1 MFPMF
6 PMFPQ
11 VRGLGVVFW
20 EHVPVFP
27 GSVFRVL
34 WLCSCFLG
42 VVSTF
47 VLIGCVHEKVAVTNI
62 WCDAVAATRRDEM
75 KGLVEGNLLFCCA
88 LVVSWGEV
96 HAGAWL
102 FVYFG
107 FAPAVQCLDALLDG
121 FFVG

>member
-1 MFPMF
+1 MF

-11 VRGLGVVFW
+11 VRGLGVVFR
-20 EHVPVFP
+20 EHVPVSP
-27 GSVFRVL
+27 GGVFRVP
-34 WLCSCFLG
+34 WLFSYLFG

-47 VLIGCVHEKVAVTNI
+47 VMIGYAYEKVAVTNI
-62 WCDAVAATRRDEM
+62 WCDAATATRRGEAV
-75 KGLVEGNLLFCCA
+75 GLVEGNLLFCCA